1 MEHFDNILYISL
13 LQILPSSIIFFI
25 IWNIITNHFYKS
37 VFATLGFS
45 TWIIFNSICLRK
57 TRYRANHLVIC
68 GNYINRDNHIHTES
82 NIIINTDIDESISHI
97 KFYMCQYY
105 SHLVDIL
112 YFVKKTLYFFFL
124 FIDFY
129 F

>member
-82 NIIINTDIDESISHI
+82 NIIINNELKISVI
-97 KFYMCQYY
+97 RLIIILLPTVLCNMFIYY
-105 SHLVDIL
+105 VIFVLCNIL
-112 YFVKKTLYFFFL
+112 
-124 FIDFY
+124 
-129 F
+129 